1 MGQIND
7 RNDMD
12 NKTIE
17 FWNSVFRK
25 MDLLLKLMDVCK
37 PNRGIDDSEVR
48 WVEDRIEYWDTNDRI
63 LEKNEM
69 LTANLY
75 WKKFGGPH
83 NVRKGVL

>member
-1 MGQIND
+1 MGQLND

-12 NKTIE
+12 NKTLE

-37 PNRGIDDSEVR
+37 PNRDIDDHEIR

-63 LEKNEM
+63 LTKDEM
-69 LTANLY
+69 LVSNNL

-83 NVRKGVL
+83 NVVRNG